1 MQVKF
6 KKQKWNVKGVKEKNL
21 TPIKCFYYE
30 IEKEKKKN
38 QTNLNKDMAVTEQS
52 RSVRKFLPT
61 LCK

>member
-6 KKQKWNVKGVKEKNL
+6 KKQKWNVRGVKEKNL
-21 TPIKCFYYE
+21 TPITKLQ
-30 IEKEKKKN
+30 KEKKKN
-38 QTNLNKDMAVTEQS
+38 KTNLNKDMTATEQS